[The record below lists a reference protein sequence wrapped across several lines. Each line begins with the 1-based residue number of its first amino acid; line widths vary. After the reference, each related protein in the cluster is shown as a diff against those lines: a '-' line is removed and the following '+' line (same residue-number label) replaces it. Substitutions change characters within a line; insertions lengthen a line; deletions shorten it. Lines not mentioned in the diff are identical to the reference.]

1 MASFSNAGLELE
13 RYIDTAVEEKVDD
26 MLRDSIGDAIG
37 DSSEFQNLDSRI
49 DDLSSDLNRLDDRVE
64 ALEEREALRPFLHGV
79 DLDKAIN
86 ALFNRVLQLEMTLMA
101 VGRCLTTR
109 STVDNETAW

>member
-26 MLRDSIGDAIG
+26 MLRDRIGDAIG
-37 DSSEFQNLDSRI
+37 DSTEFQNLDSRI

-64 ALEEREALRPFLHGV
+64 ALEERDGGRPSYEIYCQL
-79 DLDKAIN
+79 L
-86 ALFNRVLQLEMTLMA
+86 NRVLQLEMTLDA
-101 VGRCLTTR
+101 VGRLLAPPL
-109 STVDNETAW
+109 DKETAW